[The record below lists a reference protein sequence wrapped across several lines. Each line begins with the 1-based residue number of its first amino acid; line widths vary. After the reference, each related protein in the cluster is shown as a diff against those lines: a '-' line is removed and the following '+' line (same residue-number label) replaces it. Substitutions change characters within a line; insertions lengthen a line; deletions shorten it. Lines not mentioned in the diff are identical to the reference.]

1 MFKLLAFASAAFGA
15 DLLAVK
21 EPVEGE
27 FIVVLKQDVD
37 TSAHMEALRGM
48 NVTVMHE
55 YNINKG
61 QFRGYSIKSQ
71 KEAVETLLADDTV
84 SYVEENGVVR
94 TGCDGNVQRDLPTG
108 LWGLART
115 SDDSL
120 SPPTNY
126 DNYLYTNTG
135 QGVTVYVMDT
145 GIRLTHNEFSGRARH
160 EFDATGE
167 GPGDGNGH
175 GTHCASTVGGNT
187 YGVAKDVSL
196 VDVKV
201 LSRFGSGSFAGV
213 IAGVNYAAG
222 TSARPKVGSMSL
234 GGGRSQSV
242 NDAVDAASNAGV
254 TMVVASGNSN
264 TDACNFSPASA
275 PEAITVNSIQRGDQ
289 RSSFSNYGQCTEI
302 FAPGSSVLGAWITSD
317 SATNTISGTSM
328 ATPHVAGQAAKLLQV
343 DPSMTPRQV
352 KAELDAEALPNV
364 VPNPG
369 NSATPNKL
377 LHGC

>member
-1 MFKLLAFASAAFGA
+1 MG
-15 DLLAVK
+15 
-21 EPVEGE
+21 
-27 FIVVLKQDVD
+27 
-37 TSAHMEALRGM
+37 EALRGM

-275 PEAITVNSIQRGDQ
+275 TEAVTVNSIQRGDQ
-289 RSSFSNYGQCTEI
+289 RSSFSNFGTCSDI
-302 FAPGSSVLGAWITSD
+302 FAPGSNVLSAWIGSNT
-317 SATNTISGTSM
+317 ATNTISGTSM
-328 ATPHVAGQAAKLLQV
+328 ACPHVAGQAAKLLQQS
-343 DPSMTPRQV
+343 PGSSPRTI
-352 KAELDAEALPNV
+352 KSELVSLALDGAV
-364 VPNPG
+364 TNPG
-369 NSATPNKL
+369 NGSPNKL